1 MRQIHQQRRS
11 DLARVNHNQGK
22 VDSALTFAPF
32 DNLHDGGQKEVW
44 KALKQP
50 GTRFCVV
57 AAGRRWGK
65 TYFAADWLIDATLM
79 NESNGKSFEGFDV
92 YYVAPTF
99 QQAKDIMFRLIERLG
114 EGYITKAWPSSLT
127 FEFVNGRVLQL
138 KGADRPDRLRGVGL
152 SHLCCDEYASMR
164 AEVWSYVLRATL
176 ADLAPES
183 KALFIGTPDRRNHFY
198 ALYQN
203 GVSNVEGWRSFKYYT
218 KDSPLILESEVEDA
232 RNTLPDAVFKREY
245 EADFGD
251 SADLVLNPD
260 LVKVESKDKPFG
272 DCVIGVRLKD
282 FAAPE
287 EDEWGQLIASM
298 SSIAVVELRGDRFHV
313 KQITRDVRGARWI
326 CTSLFAHQKKYKP
339 QWIAIASDQLN
350 EISDHIEEREERY
363 NVTFPFEEIKDPK
376 SQYVNRCAWILEPLL
391 ESGRITFEPGDY
403 LEELR
408 AQMGAFP
415 GCVGGDDM
423 IRALA
428 LACSEALY
436 SEDDEDEYE
445 WQPLDEAVGI

>member
-1 MRQIHQQRRS
+1 M
-11 DLARVNHNQGK
+11 
-22 VDSALTFAPF
+22 TFAPF
-32 DNLHDGGQKEVW
+32 DELHEGGQKEVW
-44 KALKQP
+44 KASKQA
-50 GTRFCVV
+50 GTRFVVV

-65 TYFAADWLIDATLM
+65 TYFAANWLIDAVLM

-99 QQAKDIMFRLIERLG
+99 QQAKDIMFRLVERLG

-198 ALYQN
+198 SLYQA
-203 GVSNVEGWRSFKYYT
+203 GVSNTPGWRSFKYFT

-232 RNTLPDAVFKREY
+232 RATLPEAVFKREY

-251 SADLVLNPD
+251 VATLVLNPD
-260 LVKVESKDKPFG
+260 LIKVAEEPKRKG
-272 DCVIGVRLKD
+272 DIYIGARLKSFD
-282 FAAPE
+282 SPD
-287 EDEWGQLIASM
+287 EDQWGQLM
-298 SSIAVVELRGDRFHV
+298 LQHSSFAVVEVRENGYHV
-313 KQITRDVRGARWI
+313 LDIQRNNGGARWL
-326 CTSLFAHQKKYKP
+326 TTAMFSLDRKHKPISIVLASEQKP
-339 QWIAIASDQLN
+339 AID
-350 EISDHIEEREERY
+350 DHIERQEERFSRILPLDD
-363 NVTFPFEEIKDPK
+363 VKDPD
-376 SQYVNRCAWILEPLL
+376 SRSVDRCSWILEPLL
-391 ESGRITFEPGDY
+391 SGGRITFEPGAY

-408 AQMGAFP
+408 TQMGIFP
-415 GCVGGDDM
+415 EDGAATDM

-428 LACSEALY
+428 LACTESAFA
-436 SEDDEDEYE
+436 DDEQDEHWE
-445 WQPLDEAVGI
+445 PLDQAVGY